1 MSQHDEIVECIR
13 KVYGLSGKQKEVD
26 GFVDIAEDQKFEV
39 ELSGKPEKFAW
50 AMLKLSKGEHGILF
64 VLPEH
69 LKKAIKYK
77 ESYGFDKIE
86 VRPIPKECVIS

>member
-1 MSQHDEIVECIR
+1 MSHHDDIVECVR
-13 KVYGLSGKQKEVD
+13 KTYGFNGKQKEVD
-26 GFVDIAEDQKFEV
+26 GFVDIAEDHELIEV

-77 ESYGFDKIE
+77 ESYGFDNIE
-86 VRPIPKECVIS
+86 IRPIPEECTI